1 MFEPMTPPHPV
12 ECQKSVLL
20 GNATMQDQMTVPP
33 QPNTVHASARQPAAR
48 AWNPLP
54 DPDGRGLYDG
64 TRGREVTPAVRRWRS
79 RINKVLLAAGVKP
92 DHLNETRSK
101 ITEDV
106 LTLTSVLQSL
116 HGTPSLGDHAHPL
129 RELLFL
135 AYEREGKA
143 SDGGIAAL
151 LAPVLA
157 TSYRELLN
165 TDHPAL
171 SGLSEAGRQLFV
183 THLNH
188 ISHEHTFKFF
198 AKTLRALPDAELLPT
213 LLALPNLPLNDALR
227 LMLYTFGRDTFPI
240 TADSLRVLQRTGV
253 LDSTGADLRGLTL
266 QEAQAQVQDLVPP
279 NLRGVLHVNAA
290 IHGQQVCGAQKPDCS
305 VCPIKLLC
313 KTGRAALKEQAD
325 GEQRLSLVDM
335 FCGAGGLSEGFRQ
348 AGFRTV
354 MAVDAD
360 PQAMRTYRLNHPE
373 VDEQAMLCRDIR
385 GFRDEAENI
394 RALIGEREIDVLVGG
409 PPCQGFSRA
418 GLRAKPFHGKEQA
431 SQDERN
437 HLYKELVDLLEVLR
451 PRAVVLE
458 NVPGMGEVTYTDDTT
473 FVQAARAA
481 MEDADYQT
489 TSWLLNAAAYGV
501 AQERIRRIIVG
512 VRDGPAPVQP
522 PAATHNA
529 ATTQHRVD
537 TGRERTA
544 RPDAITLGER
554 LNDLPPLQSAQGKN
568 ITGQDG
574 KLLTGH
580 VSRFQNKEDL
590 KRYRALK
597 QGENYRNLIVRRPK
611 LKCYSDDHFPDKFYK
626 LSADRPSRTIV
637 AHLQRDGNS
646 FVHPTQPRS
655 ITPREAAR
663 LQSFG
668 DDYLFTGP
676 LTGTFR
682 QIGNAVPPLLARAI
696 AEHLRIHLEQ
706 LEQPAH
712 AAD

>member
-1 MFEPMTPPHPV
+1 MFGPITPPDPD
-12 ECQKSVLL
+12 ECQEFVLRR
-20 GNATMQDQMTVPP
+20 NATMQDRMSVVP
-33 QPNTVHASARQPAAR
+33 QPNTAHASAAQPAAR
-48 AWNPLP
+48 WWNPLP
-54 DPDGRGLYDG
+54 DPGGRGLYDG
-64 TRGREVTPAVRRWRS
+64 PKGREVTPAVRHWRS
-79 RINKVLLAAGVKP
+79 RINKVLLAAGVTQ
-92 DHLNETRSK
+92 DHLNETRNE

-116 HGTPSLGDHAHPL
+116 HGTPALGDHSHPL

-143 SDGGIAAL
+143 ADAEIAAL
-151 LAPVLA
+151 LAPELA

-165 TDHPAL
+165 SDHPAL

-188 ISHEHTFKFF
+188 ISHEHTFRFF
-198 AKTLRALPDAELLPT
+198 AKTLRALPDAELLAT
-213 LLALPNLPLNDALR
+213 LLALPSLPLSDALR
-227 LMLYTFGRDTFPI
+227 LMLYAFGRDTFPL

-253 LDSTGADLRGLTL
+253 LDSTGAELHGLTL

-290 IHGQQVCGAQKPDCS
+290 RHGQQVCGAEKPDCS
-305 VCPIKLLC
+305 ACPIKLLC
-313 KTGRAALKEQAD
+313 KTGRAALKEHAD
-325 GEQRLSLVDM
+325 SEQRLSLVDM

-394 RALIGEREIDVLVGG
+394 RSLIGEREIDVLVGG

-418 GLRAKPFHGKEQA
+418 GLRAKPFHGKAQA

-437 HLYKELVDLLEVLR
+437 HLYKELVDLLEVLQ

-481 MEDADYQT
+481 MEAVGYQT

-501 AQERIRRIIVG
+501 PQERIRRIIVG
-512 VRDGPAPVQP
+512 VRNGPAPLQP

-529 ATTQHRVD
+529 TTTQHRVD

-554 LNDLPPLQSAQGKN
+554 LSDLPHLQSAQGKN
-568 ITGQDG
+568 IAGQDG
-574 KLLTGH
+574 KLLIGH
-580 VSRFQNKEDL
+580 VARFQNKEDL

-597 QGENYRNLIVRRPK
+597 QGENYRSLIIRKPR

-676 LTGTFR
+676 LTRTFR

-706 LEQPAH
+706 LDH